1 MERYRDLLQKGEQNR
16 KEYFEERQRFIEEL
30 ERKHQE
36 DQDRRRASR
45 MSHRDDLIEQA
56 QEKVSILLL

>member
-1 MERYRDLLQKGEQNR
+1 MDRYRDLLQKGEQNR
-16 KEYFEERQRFIEEL
+16 KEYFEERQRFIEDL

-36 DQDRRRASR
+36 DQERRRASR

-56 QEKVSILLL
+56 QEKVSI